1 MSSVSVTVEEA
12 NQIAREMQA
21 REIRASSIKKMAIG
35 VLSILAALTVA
46 VGSATLWNYSS
57 SHESTDDAYV
67 DGNVTQI
74 SSRINGTVAK
84 VLVSDNQYVKAGQAI
99 VMLDSRD
106 LDVKVAQAKAALEK
120 AQRQAQEDAASV
132 SVTASTAGAQQI
144 SAASDKMH
152 AAAVI
157 DDSKST
163 LASAQSALGIE
174 QGKLL
179 SLQAQQKQNA
189 LDLQRYTNLL
199 SQGAIARQ
207 QFEQTKT
214 QNDVAVAQVAAET
227 SAVAQ
232 AKALVSKASADLQ
245 QAYSEQK
252 KTGADE
258 LTVQSDREQTTAKQY
273 QTKVSEAAVDQAKAD
288 LQNAKLQDSYTTIVA
303 PVSGRIGKK
312 AVQPGEQIQSGQQLL
327 SLIPDQ
333 TWVTA
338 NFKETQLSGIRQHE
352 AVDITLD
359 AFPNHHFKG
368 YIDSV
373 APGSGNEFALLPAD
387 NATGNFTK
395 VVQRV
400 PIKITFDEKSL
411 DGYKQLVIPGLSA
424 QVNVSLKTI

>member
-1 MSSVSVTVEEA
+1 
-12 NQIAREMQA
+12 
-21 REIRASSIKKMAIG
+21 
-35 VLSILAALTVA
+35 
-46 VGSATLWNYSS
+46 
-57 SHESTDDAYV
+57 
-67 DGNVTQI
+67 
-74 SSRINGTVAK
+74 
-84 VLVSDNQYVKAGQAI
+84 
-99 VMLDSRD
+99 
-106 LDVKVAQAKAALEK
+106 
-120 AQRQAQEDAASV
+120 
-132 SVTASTAGAQQI
+132 
-144 SAASDKMH
+144 
-152 AAAVI
+152 
-157 DDSKST
+157 
-163 LASAQSALGIE
+163 
-174 QGKLL
+174 
-179 SLQAQQKQNA
+179 
-189 LDLQRYTNLL
+189 
-199 SQGAIARQ
+199 
-207 QFEQTKT
+207 
-214 QNDVAVAQVAAET
+214 
-227 SAVAQ
+227 
-232 AKALVSKASADLQ
+232 
-245 QAYSEQK
+245 
-252 KTGADE
+252 
-258 LTVQSDREQTTAKQY
+258 VQSDREQTTAKQY